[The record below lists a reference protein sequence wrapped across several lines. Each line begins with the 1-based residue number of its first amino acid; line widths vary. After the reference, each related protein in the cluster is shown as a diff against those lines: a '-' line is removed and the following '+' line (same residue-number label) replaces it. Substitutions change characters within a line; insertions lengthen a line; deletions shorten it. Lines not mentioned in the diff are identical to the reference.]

1 MIWEE
6 TDFSRFRIIQ
16 HTSDCKMQQRMLF
29 GAEQKTQ
36 PTSQKV
42 RPDELSDD
50 SNSII
55 PQQITMKIRVI
66 CMNALKN

>member
-1 MIWEE
+1 
-6 TDFSRFRIIQ
+6 
-16 HTSDCKMQQRMLF
+16 MQQRMLF